1 LRIVVTAPSLQL
13 LIFMF
18 TLIRF
23 VYGAIRIHEIF
34 PDATAN
40 MRPWRVAWNVMGM
53 LMLFIFFYIA
63 GLSVQHAKSFYSSVI
78 GVHLWDLVWFGV
90 LVAGAGDLRKDLKG
104 VMSTF
109 LIVDAATV
117 ILLLV
122 AIWLD
127 HFLSIIGA
135 SVMVAVGTADLLWNR
150 RFFFHP
156 NSWTSSRS

>member
-1 LRIVVTAPSLQL
+1 
-13 LIFMF
+13 
-18 TLIRF
+18 
-23 VYGAIRIHEIF
+23 
-34 PDATAN
+34 
-40 MRPWRVAWNVMGM
+40 MGM